1 MPVLT
6 LSEAQLSWGDLPVL
20 DKADFSLQEGE
31 RVGLIGRNG
40 TGKTSLL
47 KVLSRLAPLDEGKL
61 RTVTG
66 TRCILVEQEPI
77 LPTAPTLLESLYL
90 RAGSLFKDDEPTLFS
105 EKALLNAYMDK
116 FGVDGAVHPES
127 ASGGEKKRAALAL
140 AFALKP
146 DLLLLDEPTNHL
158 DIETI
163 GVLETLVQEEFRGAR
178 SLVVVTHD
186 RAFLDAVATRIAEL
200 DRGMLRSYEGNF
212 QAYEKTKETELYAE
226 ALQRRRFDKFWAQEE
241 VWIRKGIE
249 ARRTRNEGRVRRLEQ
264 LRREREA
271 RRDALSSV
279 RLSLDAGERSGKV
292 VIETK
297 ALLKSFDG
305 RPIVKSL
312 DLRVMRGDKLGLLGK
327 NGTGKTTLIKLILGK
342 LQADSGTVKLGTN
355 LSVAYFDQLREQLD
369 LNQTVAQ
376 TISPGSDWVE
386 IAGVKKHIM
395 SYLNDF
401 LFSPQK
407 ANVRI
412 STLSGGER
420 NRLLLARL
428 FALPANL
435 LVLDEPTNDLDIDTL
450 ELLEQTLADYT
461 GTVLL
466 VSHDRRFL
474 DNVVTQTLAPT
485 HYDNPDG
492 TWREYVGGYED
503 WVRATKS
510 ERLVATK
517 PPKEAPPV
525 KPKRV
530 RNTATQRVRLSY
542 KEAQELASLPAHI
555 EALEAEQANLT
566 AKLSDPEYHKRPLD
580 EIKRDKERMDE
591 LPSLVDKAYERW
603 EALTQKDELSKG
615 LSPGAS

>member
-47 KVLSRLAPLDEGKL
+47 KVLSRLVPLDEGEL
-61 RTVTG
+61 RIVTG

-90 RAGSLFKDDEPTLFS
+90 RAGSLFKGDEPTLFS

-241 VWIRKGIE
+241 VWIRKGID

>member
-6 LSEAQLSWGDLPVL
+6 LSEAQLSWGDLLVL

-47 KVLSRLAPLDEGKL
+47 KVLSRLVPLDEGEL
-61 RTVTG
+61 RIVTG

-90 RAGSLFKDDEPTLFS
+90 RAGSLFKGDEPTLFS

-249 ARRTRNEGRVRRLEQ
+249 ARRSRNEGRVRHLEQ

-271 RRDALSSV
+271 RRNALSSV

>member
-47 KVLSRLAPLDEGKL
+47 KVLSRLVPLDEGEL
-61 RTVTG
+61 RIVTG

-90 RAGSLFKDDEPTLFS
+90 RAGSLFKGDEPTLFS

-297 ALLKSFDG
+297 ALTKSFDG

-542 KEAQELASLPAHI
+542 KEAQELTSLPAHI

-603 EALTQKDELSKG
+603 EALTQKEELSKG

>member
-47 KVLSRLAPLDEGKL
+47 KVLSRLVPLDEGEL
-61 RTVTG
+61 RIVTG

-90 RAGSLFKDDEPTLFS
+90 RAGSLFKGDEPTLFS

-312 DLRVMRGDKLGLLGK
+312 DLRVMHGDKLGLLGK

>member
-1 MPVLT
+1 M
-6 LSEAQLSWGDLPVL
+6 
-20 DKADFSLQEGE
+20 
-31 RVGLIGRNG
+31 
-40 TGKTSLL
+40 
-47 KVLSRLAPLDEGKL
+47 
-61 RTVTG
+61 
-66 TRCILVEQEPI
+66 
-77 LPTAPTLLESLYL
+77 
-90 RAGSLFKDDEPTLFS
+90 
-105 EKALLNAYMDK
+105 
-116 FGVDGAVHPES
+116 
-127 ASGGEKKRAALAL
+127 
-140 AFALKP
+140 
-146 DLLLLDEPTNHL
+146 
-158 DIETI
+158 
-163 GVLETLVQEEFRGAR
+163 
-178 SLVVVTHD
+178 
-186 RAFLDAVATRIAEL
+186 
-200 DRGMLRSYEGNF
+200 
-212 QAYEKTKETELYAE
+212 
-226 ALQRRRFDKFWAQEE
+226 
-241 VWIRKGIE
+241 
-249 ARRTRNEGRVRRLEQ
+249 RRLEQ

-542 KEAQELASLPAHI
+542 KEAQEQRLFRRISKRLRP
-555 EALEAEQANLT
+555 NKLT
-566 AKLSDPEYHKRPLD
+566 
-580 EIKRDKERMDE
+580 
-591 LPSLVDKAYERW
+591 
-603 EALTQKDELSKG
+603 
-615 LSPGAS
+615 

>member
-47 KVLSRLAPLDEGKL
+47 KVLSRLVPLDEGEL
-61 RTVTG
+61 RIVTG

-90 RAGSLFKDDEPTLFS
+90 RAGSLFKGDEPTLFS

-580 EIKRDKERMDE
+580 EIKRDKERMDV

>member
-47 KVLSRLAPLDEGKL
+47 KVLSRLVPLDEGEL
-61 RTVTG
+61 RIVTG

-90 RAGSLFKDDEPTLFS
+90 RAGSLFKGDEPTLFS

-580 EIKRDKERMDE
+580 ELKRDKERMDE

>member
-47 KVLSRLAPLDEGKL
+47 KVLSRLVPLDEGEL
-61 RTVTG
+61 RIVTG

-90 RAGSLFKDDEPTLFS
+90 RAGSLFKGDEPTLFS

-342 LQADSGTVKLGTN
+342 LQANSGTVKLGTN

>member
-47 KVLSRLAPLDEGKL
+47 KVLSRLVPLDEGEL
-61 RTVTG
+61 RIVTG

-90 RAGSLFKDDEPTLFS
+90 RAGSLFKGDEPTLFS

-580 EIKRDKERMDE
+580 ESKRDKERMDE

>member
-1 MPVLT
+1 M
-6 LSEAQLSWGDLPVL
+6 
-20 DKADFSLQEGE
+20 
-31 RVGLIGRNG
+31 
-40 TGKTSLL
+40 
-47 KVLSRLAPLDEGKL
+47 
-61 RTVTG
+61 
-66 TRCILVEQEPI
+66 
-77 LPTAPTLLESLYL
+77 
-90 RAGSLFKDDEPTLFS
+90 
-105 EKALLNAYMDK
+105 
-116 FGVDGAVHPES
+116 
-127 ASGGEKKRAALAL
+127 
-140 AFALKP
+140 
-146 DLLLLDEPTNHL
+146 
-158 DIETI
+158 
-163 GVLETLVQEEFRGAR
+163 
-178 SLVVVTHD
+178 
-186 RAFLDAVATRIAEL
+186 
-200 DRGMLRSYEGNF
+200 
-212 QAYEKTKETELYAE
+212 
-226 ALQRRRFDKFWAQEE
+226 
-241 VWIRKGIE
+241 
-249 ARRTRNEGRVRRLEQ
+249 
-264 LRREREA
+264 
-271 RRDALSSV
+271 
-279 RLSLDAGERSGKV
+279 
-292 VIETK
+292 
-297 ALLKSFDG
+297 
-305 RPIVKSL
+305 
-312 DLRVMRGDKLGLLGK
+312 
-327 NGTGKTTLIKLILGK
+327 
-342 LQADSGTVKLGTN
+342 
-355 LSVAYFDQLREQLD
+355 AYFDQLREQLD

-435 LVLDEPTNDLDIDTL
+435 LVLDEPSNDLDIDTL

>member
-47 KVLSRLAPLDEGKL
+47 KVLSRLVPLDEGEL
-61 RTVTG
+61 RIVTG

-90 RAGSLFKDDEPTLFS
+90 RAGSLFKGDEPTLFS

-407 ANVRI
+407 ANARI

>member
-47 KVLSRLAPLDEGKL
+47 KVLSRLVPLDEGEL
-61 RTVTG
+61 RIVTG

-90 RAGSLFKDDEPTLFS
+90 RAGSLFKGDEPTLFS

-510 ERLVATK
+510 ERLVATT
-517 PPKEAPPV
+517 PPKEAPHV

>member
-47 KVLSRLAPLDEGKL
+47 KVLSRLVPLDEGEL
-61 RTVTG
+61 RIVTG

-90 RAGSLFKDDEPTLFS
+90 RAGSLFKGDEPTLFS

-510 ERLVATK
+510 ERLVAAK

>member
-47 KVLSRLAPLDEGKL
+47 KVLSRLVPLDEGEL
-61 RTVTG
+61 RIVTG

-90 RAGSLFKDDEPTLFS
+90 RAGSLFKGDEPTLFS

-186 RAFLDAVATRIAEL
+186 RAFLDAVATRIAEP

>member
-47 KVLSRLAPLDEGKL
+47 KVLSRLVPLDEGEL
-61 RTVTG
+61 RIVTG

-90 RAGSLFKDDEPTLFS
+90 RAGSLFKGDEPTLFS

-297 ALLKSFDG
+297 ALLKLFDG

>member
-47 KVLSRLAPLDEGKL
+47 KVLSRLVPLDEGEL
-61 RTVTG
+61 RIVTG

-90 RAGSLFKDDEPTLFS
+90 RAGSLFKGDEPTLFS

-428 FALPANL
+428 FVLPANL

>member
-1 MPVLT
+1 MPVLM
-6 LSEAQLSWGDLPVL
+6 LSQAQLSWGDLPVL
-20 DKADFSLQEGE
+20 DKAAFSLQEGE

-47 KVLSRLAPLDEGKL
+47 KVLSRLVPLDEGEL
-61 RTVTG
+61 RIVTG

-77 LPTAPTLLESLYL
+77 LPEASTLLESLYL
-90 RAGSLFKDDEPTLFS
+90 RAGALFKGDEPTLFS
-105 EKALLNAYMDK
+105 EKALLKAYMDR

-163 GVLETLVQEEFRGAR
+163 RVLETLAQEEFRGAR
-178 SLVVVTHD
+178 SLIVVTHD

-249 ARRTRNEGRVRRLEQ
+249 ARHTRNEGRVRRLEQ
-264 LRREREA
+264 LRRERQA

-297 ALLKSFDG
+297 ALTKSFG
-305 RPIVKSL
+305 ARPIVKSL

-327 NGTGKTTLIKLILGK
+327 NGTGKTTLLKLILGK
-342 LQADSGTVKLGTN
+342 LPADSGTVKLGTN
-355 LSVAYFDQLREQLD
+355 LSVAYFDQLRAQLD

-386 IAGVKKHIM
+386 IGGVKKHIM

-407 ANVRI
+407 ANVRV

-428 FALPANL
+428 FALPVNL

-503 WVRATKS
+503 WFRATTS
-510 ERLVATK
+510 ERLTLAKATK
-517 PPKEAPPV
+517 EASHA

-530 RNTATQRVRLSY
+530 HNTATQRVRLSY
-542 KEAQELASLPAHI
+542 KEARELASLPAHI
-555 EALEAEQANLT
+555 EDLEAEQVTLT
-566 AKLSDPEYHKRPLD
+566 AKLSDPEYHKRPVD

-591 LPSLVDKAYERW
+591 LVPLIDAAYERW
-603 EALTQKDELSKG
+603 ESLTQKDELSKRQG
-615 LSPGAS
+615 LGAS

>member
-47 KVLSRLAPLDEGKL
+47 KVLSRLVPLDEGEL
-61 RTVTG
+61 RIVTG

-90 RAGSLFKDDEPTLFS
+90 RAGSLFKGDEPTLFS

-163 GVLETLVQEEFRGAR
+163 GVLETLVQEEFRRAR

-566 AKLSDPEYHKRPLD
+566 AKLSDSEYHKRPLD

>member
-47 KVLSRLAPLDEGKL
+47 KVLSRLVPLDEGEL
-61 RTVTG
+61 RIVTG

-90 RAGSLFKDDEPTLFS
+90 RAGSLFKGDEPTLFS

-212 QAYEKTKETELYAE
+212 QAYDKTKETELYAE

-279 RLSLDAGERSGKV
+279 RLSLDAGERGGKV

>member
-31 RVGLIGRNG
+31 RVCLIGRNG

-47 KVLSRLAPLDEGKL
+47 KVLSRLVPLDEGEL
-61 RTVTG
+61 RIVTG

-90 RAGSLFKDDEPTLFS
+90 RAGSLFKGDEPTLFS

>member
-47 KVLSRLAPLDEGKL
+47 KVLSRLVPLDEGEL
-61 RTVTG
+61 RIVTG

-90 RAGSLFKDDEPTLFS
+90 RAGSLFKGDEPTLFS

-503 WVRATKS
+503 WVRATRS

>member
-47 KVLSRLAPLDEGKL
+47 KVLSRLVPLDEGEL
-61 RTVTG
+61 RIVTG

-90 RAGSLFKDDEPTLFS
+90 RAGSLFKGDEPTLFS

-503 WVRATKS
+503 WVRTTKS
-510 ERLVATK
+510 EHLVATK

>member
-47 KVLSRLAPLDEGKL
+47 KVLSRLVPLDEGEL
-61 RTVTG
+61 RIVTG

-90 RAGSLFKDDEPTLFS
+90 RAGSLFKGDEPTLFS

-116 FGVDGAVHPES
+116 FGVDGAVHPKS

-297 ALLKSFDG
+297 ALLKSFGG

-517 PPKEAPPV
+517 PPKEVPPV

>member
-47 KVLSRLAPLDEGKL
+47 KVLSRLVPLDEGEL
-61 RTVTG
+61 RIVTG

-90 RAGSLFKDDEPTLFS
+90 RAGSLFKGDEPTLFS

-241 VWIRKGIE
+241 VWIHKGIE

-580 EIKRDKERMDE
+580 EIKCDKERMDE

>member
-1 MPVLT
+1 MPVLM
-6 LSEAQLSWGDLPVL
+6 LSQAQLSWGDLPVL
-20 DKADFSLQEGE
+20 DKAAFSLQEGE

-47 KVLSRLAPLDEGKL
+47 KVLSRLVPLDEGEL
-61 RTVTG
+61 RIVTG

-77 LPTAPTLLESLYL
+77 LPEASTLLESLYL
-90 RAGSLFKDDEPTLFS
+90 RAGALFKGDEPTLFS
-105 EKALLNAYMDK
+105 EKALLKAYMDR

-163 GVLETLVQEEFRGAR
+163 RVLETLAQEEFREAR
-178 SLVVVTHD
+178 SLIVVTHD

-264 LRREREA
+264 LRRERQA

-297 ALLKSFDG
+297 ALTKSFG
-305 RPIVKSL
+305 ARPIVKSL

-327 NGTGKTTLIKLILGK
+327 NGTGKTTLLKLILGK
-342 LQADSGTVKLGTN
+342 LPADSGTVKLGTN
-355 LSVAYFDQLREQLD
+355 LSVAYFDQLRAQLD

-386 IAGVKKHIM
+386 IGGVKKHIM

-407 ANVRI
+407 ANVRV

-428 FALPANL
+428 FALPVNL

-503 WVRATKS
+503 WFRATTS
-510 ERLVATK
+510 ERLTLAKVT
-517 PPKEAPPV
+517 KEASPA

-542 KEAQELASLPAHI
+542 KEARELASLPAHI
-555 EALEAEQANLT
+555 EDLEAEQVALT
-566 AKLSDPEYHKRPLD
+566 AKLSDSEYHKRPVD

-591 LPSLVDKAYERW
+591 LVPLIDAAYERW
-603 EALTQKDELSKG
+603 ESLTQKDELSKRQG
-615 LSPGAS
+615 LGAS

>member
-47 KVLSRLAPLDEGKL
+47 KVLSRLVPLDEGEL
-61 RTVTG
+61 RIVTG

-90 RAGSLFKDDEPTLFS
+90 RAGSLFKGDEPTLFS

-226 ALQRRRFDKFWAQEE
+226 ALQRKRFDKFWAQEE

-369 LNQTVAQ
+369 LNQTVVQ

-407 ANVRI
+407 ANVHI

-503 WVRATKS
+503 WVRTTKS
-510 ERLVATK
+510 EHLVATK

-566 AKLSDPEYHKRPLD
+566 AKLSNPEYHKRPLD

>member
-47 KVLSRLAPLDEGKL
+47 KVLSRLVPLDEGEL
-61 RTVTG
+61 RIVTG

-90 RAGSLFKDDEPTLFS
+90 RAGSLFKGDEPTLFS

-485 HYDNPDG
+485 HYENPDG

>member
-47 KVLSRLAPLDEGKL
+47 KVLSRLVPLDEGEL
-61 RTVTG
+61 RIVTG

-90 RAGSLFKDDEPTLFS
+90 RAGSLFKGDEPTLFS

-200 DRGMLRSYEGNF
+200 DCGMLRSYEGNF

>member
-1 MPVLT
+1 M
-6 LSEAQLSWGDLPVL
+6 
-20 DKADFSLQEGE
+20 
-31 RVGLIGRNG
+31 
-40 TGKTSLL
+40 
-47 KVLSRLAPLDEGKL
+47 
-61 RTVTG
+61 
-66 TRCILVEQEPI
+66 
-77 LPTAPTLLESLYL
+77 PTAPTLLESLYL
-90 RAGSLFKDDEPTLFS
+90 RAGSLFKGDEPTLFS

-297 ALLKSFDG
+297 ALTKSFDG

-542 KEAQELASLPAHI
+542 KEAQELTSLPAHI

-615 LSPGAS
+615 LSPRAS

>member
-47 KVLSRLAPLDEGKL
+47 KVLSRLVPLDEGEL
-61 RTVTG
+61 RIVTG

-90 RAGSLFKDDEPTLFS
+90 RAGSLFKGDEPTLFS

-200 DRGMLRSYEGNF
+200 DCGMLRSYEGNF

-271 RRDALSSV
+271 RRDVLSSV

>member
-61 RTVTG
+61 RIVTG

-90 RAGSLFKDDEPTLFS
+90 RAGSLFKGDEPTLFS

-200 DRGMLRSYEGNF
+200 DRGILRSYEGNF

>member
-47 KVLSRLAPLDEGKL
+47 KVLSRLVPLDEGEL
-61 RTVTG
+61 RIVTG

-90 RAGSLFKDDEPTLFS
+90 RAGSLFKGDEPTLFS

-127 ASGGEKKRAALAL
+127 ASGGEKKRVALAL

>member
-47 KVLSRLAPLDEGKL
+47 KVLSRLVPLDEGEL
-61 RTVTG
+61 RIVTG

-90 RAGSLFKDDEPTLFS
+90 RAGSLFKGDEPTLFS

-297 ALLKSFDG
+297 ALTKSFDG

-542 KEAQELASLPAHI
+542 KEAQELTSLPAHI
-555 EALEAEQANLT
+555 EALEAEQAN
-566 AKLSDPEYHKRPLD
+566 
-580 EIKRDKERMDE
+580 
-591 LPSLVDKAYERW
+591 
-603 EALTQKDELSKG
+603 
-615 LSPGAS
+615 

>member
-47 KVLSRLAPLDEGKL
+47 KVLSRLVPLDEGEL
-61 RTVTG
+61 RIVTG

-90 RAGSLFKDDEPTLFS
+90 RAGSLFKGDEPTLFS

-163 GVLETLVQEEFRGAR
+163 GVLETLVQEEFRRAR

-407 ANVRI
+407 ANVCI

-615 LSPGAS
+615 LSPEAS

>member
-47 KVLSRLAPLDEGKL
+47 KVLSRLVPLDEGEL
-61 RTVTG
+61 RIVTG

-90 RAGSLFKDDEPTLFS
+90 RAGSLFKGDEPTLFS

-297 ALLKSFDG
+297 ALTKSFDG

-542 KEAQELASLPAHI
+542 KEAQELTSLPAHI

>member
-47 KVLSRLAPLDEGKL
+47 KVLSRLVPLDEGEL
-61 RTVTG
+61 RIVTG

-90 RAGSLFKDDEPTLFS
+90 RAGSLFKGDEPTLFS

-461 GTVLL
+461 GTVLF

>member
-47 KVLSRLAPLDEGKL
+47 KVLSRLVPLDEGEL
-61 RTVTG
+61 RIVTG

-90 RAGSLFKDDEPTLFS
+90 RAGSLFKGDEPTLFS

-200 DRGMLRSYEGNF
+200 NRGMLRSYEGNF

-580 EIKRDKERMDE
+580 ESKRDKERMDE